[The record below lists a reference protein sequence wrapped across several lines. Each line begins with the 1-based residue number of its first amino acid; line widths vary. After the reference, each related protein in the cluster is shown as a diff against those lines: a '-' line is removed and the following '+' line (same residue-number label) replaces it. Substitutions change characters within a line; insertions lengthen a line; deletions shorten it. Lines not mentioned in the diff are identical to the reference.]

1 MKIMIDGVIG
11 AWDISAKDIADQ
23 LNDASGDVEIVINSG
38 GGSVFQGV
46 TIFNAIKAYN
56 KGTVTVTIVGMAAS
70 IASYIA
76 LAADVVKAY
85 DNTTY
90 MIHNAM
96 LPAYGN
102 HNDLRKSADI
112 CEGLSS
118 IIANAYVSKTSKSK
132 DEIKNLMDDETFYY
146 GSEMLDAGFVDEI
159 ISTESNTT
167 KAEAKALTLE
177 SLKACANAIN
187 QNEILDLEA
196 VAKLIPTSKNEEVRV
211 IEKVVDLSAQ
221 LARARALEIKEFE
234 C

>member
-1 MKIMIDGVIG
+1 MKIVIDGVIG
-11 AWDISAKDIADQ
+11 GWDISAKDIVSQ
-23 LNDASGDVEIVINSG
+23 LNNAGGDVEIEINSV
-38 GGSVFQGV
+38 GGSVFEGV
-46 TIFNAIKAYN
+46 TIFNAINAYD
-56 KGTVTVTIVGMAAS
+56 KGIITVTIVGVAAS

-76 LAADVVKAY
+76 LAADIVKAY

-96 LPAYGN
+96 LPVFGN

-167 KAEAKALTLE
+167 KAEAKSLTLE
-177 SLKACANAIN
+177 SLKNCVNAIN

-196 VAKLIPTSKNEEVRV
+196 VAKLLPTAKNEKIKK
-211 IEKVVDLSAQ
+211 IEEVVDLSAQ
-221 LARARALEIKEFE
+221 LTRARALKIEGMKV
-234 C
+234 